1 MVPGNVGHHTLEVQL
16 GGLDP
21 PVVQAMA
28 AVPGEQRGG
37 FEHTDLAGGCA
48 EVIFVRYQIIYLVL
62 ISNGDLAGV
71 VGDIHA
77 GDLDIVVTDAGDDLD
92 PVEVVGED
100 DDVTPGRVSDQAD
113 SLYRPNSE
121 GFVPDIA
128 SPGED
133 LVTLH
138 DKLHV

>member
-1 MVPGNVGHHTLEVQL
+1 MFVILTL
-16 GGLDP
+16 
-21 PVVQAMA
+21 
-28 AVPGEQRGG
+28 
-37 FEHTDLAGGCA
+37 
-48 EVIFVRYQIIYLVL
+48 YLVL
-62 ISNGDLAGV
+62 IGHGNLASV
-71 VGDIHA
+71 VRDVHT
-77 GDLDIVVTDAGDDLD
+77 GDLDIVVADPWDDLD

-100 DDVTPGRVSDQAD
+100 DDVTPGRVGDQAD

>member
-1 MVPGNVGHHTLEVQL
+1 MSDIRLSKL
-16 GGLDP
+16 
-21 PVVQAMA
+21 
-28 AVPGEQRGG
+28 
-37 FEHTDLAGGCA
+37 
-48 EVIFVRYQIIYLVL
+48 YLVL
-62 ISNGDLAGV
+62 VSNGDLAGV

-77 GDLDIVVTDAGDDLD
+77 GDLDIVMTDAGDDLD

>member
-1 MVPGNVGHHTLEVQL
+1 M
-16 GGLDP
+16 
-21 PVVQAMA
+21 
-28 AVPGEQRGG
+28 QRSYLS
-37 FEHTDLAGGCA
+37 DIRLSKL
-48 EVIFVRYQIIYLVL
+48 YLVL
-62 ISNGDLAGV
+62 VSNSDLAGV